1 MKIVRKTEEADLRNR
16 YPLFIEIGLVITL
29 LLLIVAF
36 QVDWRPKQEMQFVLE
51 EQEVVQMEEIV
62 QTKQE
67 VKPPPPPRPPVPVE
81 VPDEATLEEE
91 ELNLDAALDINEAIT
106 NIPPPPPPPAEEEEP
121 EPEVFVVVEE
131 MPEPIGGQKALYDCI
146 RYPEIARKAGV
157 EGRVII
163 QFVVDEHGNVTN
175 PQVLR
180 GVGAGLDE
188 EALRCVTQL
197 KFKPGRQR
205 GRPVRVRF
213 TLPVVFR
220 LQ

>member
-1 MKIVRKTEEADLRNR
+1 MGIVRKTEEADLRKR
-16 YPLFIEIGLVITL
+16 YPLYIEIGLVITL

-36 QVDWRPKQEMQFVLE
+36 RVDWRPEQEMQFVME

-81 VPDEATLEEE
+81 VPDETTLEEE
-91 ELNLDAALDINEAIT
+91 DLNLDAALDINETVT
-106 NIPPPPPPPAEEEEP
+106 NVPPPPPPPEEEEAP

-131 MPEPIGGQKALYDCI
+131 MPEIIGGQKALYDCI
-146 RYPEIARKAGV
+146 KYPEIARKAGV

-163 QFVVDEHGNVTN
+163 QFVVDENGNVTN

-188 EALRCVTQL
+188 EALRCVSQL

-213 TLPVVFR
+213 TLPVIFR

>member
-1 MKIVRKTEEADLRNR
+1 M
-16 YPLFIEIGLVITL
+16 
-29 LLLIVAF
+29 
-36 QVDWRPKQEMQFVLE
+36 
-51 EQEVVQMEEIV
+51 
-62 QTKQE
+62 
-67 VKPPPPPRPPVPVE
+67 
-81 VPDEATLEEE
+81 
-91 ELNLDAALDINEAIT
+91 
-106 NIPPPPPPPAEEEEP
+106 
-121 EPEVFVVVEE
+121 VVEE
-131 MPEPIGGQKALYDCI
+131 MPEIIGGQKALYDCI
-146 RYPEIARKAGV
+146 KYPEIARKAGV

-163 QFVVDEHGNVTN
+163 QFVVDENGNVTN

-188 EALRCVTQL
+188 EALRCVSQL